1 MDSNFQFLDL
11 CQAFFTQLRCLEP
24 QAGFDDRQRQIYRPR
39 ARPAPAMIPLLVK
52 AYASAIIACTR
63 STRTG
68 SRKTLRGL
76 MRCCTSRICWWTAGS
91 AAVSRLRAPEFEHA
105 VQIGWTSPFDLRKS
119 EIRNCGRRQRRL
131 DQPRPRRQFGRHHSP
146 YHVARSGLPWC
157 HIDKLRIGVLSRLGG
172 SLQYPSRGHETRI
185 GGDAFAFA
193 RDGEDQTAYWEEQ
206 MPWRLWVAVS
216 AGTFATKSL
225 AILWHSTYAIAENA
239 RSSQLLRL
247 ACPSKLNVPI
257 FTPHEERPARG
268 LAAQIAAIV

>member
-24 QAGFDDRQRQIYRPR
+24 QARFDEMLHLED
-39 ARPAPAMIPLLVK
+39 LLVD
-52 AYASAIIACTR
+52 
-63 STRTG
+63 
-68 SRKTLRGL
+68 
-76 MRCCTSRICWWTAGS
+76 SRI
-91 AAVSRLRAPEFEHA
+91 SRRQPIEGAPEFEHA

-119 EIRNCGRRQRRL
+119 EIRNCGRRQRRP

-157 HIDKLRIGVLSRLGG
+157 HIDKLRIGVLFRLGG
-172 SLQYPSRGHETRI
+172 SLQYPRGGHETRI
-185 GGDAFAFA
+185 GGDALAFA
-193 RDGEDQTAYWEEQ
+193 RDGAARTAYWEEQ
-206 MPWRLWVAVS
+206 MPWRLWAAVS

-239 RSSQLLRL
+239 RNSQLLRL

-257 FTPHEERPARG
+257 FTLHGERPARG